1 MSDYDLII
9 RGASVVLP
17 QSVDK
22 LDLGIKDGVIAAL
35 GTAVFGSTDADLD
48 ASDFHVLPGLVDPH
62 VHFNEP
68 GRTEWEGFESGTRA
82 LAAGGVTT
90 FLDMPLHSLPPV
102 VDRGGF
108 LAKWNFGKA
117 SSLVDFGLWGGL
129 TADSLVHMQDLTDC
143 GVVGFQAY
151 LCSSGAD
158 NFPMADDATLLE
170 GMRRAADLEQIVA
183 VRAENEAITAR
194 LARRAVDDG
203 RLSAA
208 DYLASRPAI
217 AELEAI
223 QRAIFFAWETDC
235 ALHITSVS
243 TARGIELVSGA
254 KAQGMNISCETCVPY
269 LVLTEADTERLQS
282 LAKCA
287 PPLRTTPEQ
296 LALWEQLAA
305 GDVDM
310 VASGHNPAPPERKV
324 QAANLFAAH
333 AGIAGCQSTL
343 PLMLTAASDDLHPV
357 PLERVV
363 ELLSTSAARRFRLHP
378 RKGEI
383 AIGADADLVIVSL
396 NSGDEVRQD
405 ALMYRYPAHSPYI
418 GRHVKG
424 RVLRTLLRGQ
434 TIYKDGRISARP
446 SAQFL
451 RPSENPAEPEPAVP
465 RHEEAA

>member
-1 MSDYDLII
+1 MSDFDLII

-17 QSVDK
+17 DGVER
-22 LDLGIKDGVIAAL
+22 LDLGIKDGLIAAL

-48 ASDFHVLPGLVDPH
+48 ASEFHVLPGLVDPH

-102 VDRGGF
+102 ADRGGF
-108 LAKWNFGKA
+108 LAKWNFAKA

-129 TADSLVHMQDLTDC
+129 TPDSLVHMQDLTHC
-143 GVVGFQAY
+143 GVIGFKAA
-151 LCSSGAD
+151 LCSSAVD
-158 NFPMADDATLLE
+158 EFPMADDATLLE
-170 GMRRAADLEQIVA
+170 GMRRACDLEQIVA
-183 VRAENEAITAR
+183 VHAENEAITAR
-194 LARRAVDDG
+194 LARRAVAEG

-208 DYLASRPAI
+208 DYLASRPVI

-223 QRAIFFAWETDC
+223 QRAIFFAWESDC

-243 TARGIELVSGA
+243 TARGIELVNQA
-254 KAQGMNISCETCVPY
+254 KAQGLNISCETSPHY

-282 LAKCA
+282 FAKSM
-287 PPLRTTPEQ
+287 PPLRTATDQ
-296 LALWEQLAA
+296 LALWEQLSA
-305 GDVDM
+305 GAVDM
-310 VASGHNPAPPERKV
+310 IASGHNPAPPDRKLH
-324 QAANLFAAH
+324 AENLFAAH

-343 PLMLTAASDDLHPV
+343 GLMLTASSEDSHPV

-378 RKGEI
+378 RKGQI
-383 AIGADADLVIVSL
+383 AVGADADLVIVSL
-396 NSGDEVRQD
+396 NSGEEIRQD
-405 ALMYRYPAHSPYI
+405 ALLYRYPAHSPYL

-424 RVLRTLLRGQ
+424 KVLRTLLRGQ
-434 TIYKDGRISARP
+434 TIYKDGRIAARP
-446 SAQFL
+446 AAQFL
-451 RPSENPAEPEPAVP
+451 RPSENPADDAMLP
-465 RHEEAA
+465 HEEAA